1 MDHPSGTPPATPQAQ
16 LGRGS
21 TVAVVVAN
29 MIGTGIFTTS
39 GFIIQ
44 EVHSPWLLLLG
55 WLLGGFFALTGALC
69 YGELGARFPR
79 AGGEYVFLRASL
91 GEAAGFLAGWISLL
105 VGFSA
110 PIAAAAVACAA
121 YLLAGSPWHDG
132 GWVLHLQGWPVL
144 HLTPATLIATCLIL
158 IFSLVHSHSLT
169 LGSRLQ
175 NVLTVFKVALV
186 LLFIGAALV
195 AGRGS
200 WDHLGPWPGGGA
212 VFSGRFASALIF
224 ISFAYSGWNAAAYL
238 GEEIARPRRTI
249 PLALISGTLLVAG
262 LYLGLNLVFVYA
274 LPPAAMAG
282 VLEVGEKAAV
292 ALFGPTVSQV
302 FAKAIALGLLSLI
315 SVMILTGP
323 RVYLAMARDGLFFP
337 ALARLSGP
345 HHTPRAAIL
354 LQAGL
359 AVLMVLTATFEKL
372 LLFIGVTLS
381 VFALLTV
388 VGLFRLRRRHPDSPG
403 YRTIGYPWTPLVFS
417 VGQLWIIGYFVGQ
430 NPVVAAASLGAVLLG
445 LLLYA
450 VFKRQAAAPKLPAT
464 CLSGQK
470 SADG

>member
-1 MDHPSGTPPATPQAQ
+1 MKPPAGPPTTSRSQ

-21 TVAVVVAN
+21 TLAVVVAN

-39 GFIIQ
+39 GFIMQ

-55 WLLGGFFALTGALC
+55 WLVGGFFALTGALC

-79 AGGEYVFLRASL
+79 AGGEYVFLRASF

-121 YLLAGSPWHDG
+121 YLLAGSPLSDG
-132 GWVLHLQGWPVL
+132 GWVLHCRGWPVL
-144 HLTPATLIATCLIL
+144 HLTPKTLIATLLIL
-158 IFSLVHSHSLT
+158 GFSLIHSHSLA

-175 NVLTVFKVALV
+175 NILTVFKVALV
-186 LLFIGAALV
+186 LLFIGATLA

-359 AVLMVLTATFEKL
+359 AIFLVLTATFEKL

-388 VGLFRLRRRHPDSPG
+388 LGLFRLRRWHPDSPG

-417 VGQLWIIGYFVGQ
+417 AGQLWIIGYFCQANPWVALTSGLSILVGLGFWWLFK
-430 NPVVAAASLGAVLLG
+430 NLGAVSQSSPCGSL
-445 LLLYA
+445 
-450 VFKRQAAAPKLPAT
+450 K
-464 CLSGQK
+464 
-470 SADG
+470 D